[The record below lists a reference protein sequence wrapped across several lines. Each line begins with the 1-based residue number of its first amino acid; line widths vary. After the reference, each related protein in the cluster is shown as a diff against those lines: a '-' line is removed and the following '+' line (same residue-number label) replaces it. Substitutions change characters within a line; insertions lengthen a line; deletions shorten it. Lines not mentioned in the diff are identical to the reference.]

1 MYVNVTSPALAE
13 SASGWDDGATLTAH
27 VHQATLVMSSAADL
41 DAPGTAITL
50 KLCGSW
56 NHTPPCPF
64 PHHTHVERTGTTV
77 SLRVLFVSEPENE
90 NVVRERIDTALSL
103 GFGTDRTGSSTRWE
117 LHGSTPAELTRSELA
132 RARRLAG
139 V

>member
-1 MYVNVTSPALAE
+1 MYVTVTSPGLAE
-13 SASGWDDGATLTAH
+13 SAPGWDDGATLTAY

-50 KLCGSW
+50 KLC
-56 NHTPPCPF
+56 

-77 SLRVLFVSEPENE
+77 SVRVLFVSEPENE
-90 NVVRERIDTALSL
+90 NVVRERIDKALSL
-103 GFGTDRTGSSTRWE
+103 GFVTDRTGSSTRWE